1 MSYDYLNIAL
11 STENKILYFVTRF
24 IQLSDSTNYGLSDAT
39 DKLRLSR
46 ANQIRHMITD
56 ALSEITDKDEFNLR
70 EKLLPLLSSYNNLI
84 KSLQSNEVTSST
96 EFKYS
101 P

>member
-1 MSYDYLNIAL
+1 MSYEYLKIAH
-11 STENKILYFVTRF
+11 STENKIDYFVTQF

-56 ALSEITDKDEFNLR
+56 TLSEITDTDEFNLS

-84 KSLQSNEVTSST
+84 KSLQSNKVNAVI
-96 EFKYS
+96 
-101 P
+101 

>member
-1 MSYDYLNIAL
+1 MSYAYLKIAH
-11 STENKILYFVTRF
+11 STENKIDYFVTQF

-56 ALSEITDKDEFNLR
+56 ALSEITDTDEFNLR
-70 EKLLPLLSSYNNLI
+70 EKLLPLLSIYNNLI
-84 KSLQSNEVTSST
+84 KSLQSNAVI
-96 EFKYS
+96 
-101 P
+101 

>member
-1 MSYDYLNIAL
+1 MSYEYLKIAH
-11 STENKILYFVTRF
+11 STENKIDYFVTRF

-39 DKLRLSR
+39 DKVRLSR

-56 ALSEITDKDEFNLR
+56 TLSEITDPDEFNLS

-84 KSLQSNEVTSST
+84 KSLQSNEVPSST
-96 EFKYS
+96 
-101 P
+101 